1 MSASDSTTAPKAA
14 QHKPSV
20 SEALKEPAS
29 GPHLS
34 GQHEAH
40 EGSNLRSTWKPATPS
55 SPQKT
60 GSSLRNSG

>member
-1 MSASDSTTAPKAA
+1 MDIDSNAEGA
-14 QHKPSV
+14 QCKPSV
-20 SEALKEPAS
+20 SEAVKQPAS
-29 GPHLS
+29 GPRFS